1 MQNAEPEGHDRE
13 ELAMNTLLGACAA
26 VTAVVAAARSTW
38 SPCGVSMLA
47 TITPLAERGRG
58 HRYRSTATWFVAGAV
73 AGGATLGLCLLA
85 LAAALRAAGLSPT
98 LSVSV
103 GCGAA
108 VVAAAADTGIAG
120 FRLPV
125 HHRQVNERWLDGFRP
140 WVYGAGFGWQI
151 GTGVVTYIKTAA
163 VYLLIVLA
171 ALTASPLLALG
182 LGVLFGLVRGLA
194 VFLGRGIT
202 KPGRPGGVPPALH
215 GLRSGGAG
223 HRCRLRAGGGRCA
236 GRVPVTVGVRG
247 HGRSGGCV
255 GGNGVAGGTAPV
267 WRLLAVA
274 TPRLRVRPAQ
284 ARLRRSCRRR

>member
-1 MQNAEPEGHDRE
+1 
-13 ELAMNTLLGACAA
+13 MNLVLGACAA
-26 VTAVVAAARSTW
+26 VIAVVAAARSTW

-58 HRYRSTATWFVAGAV
+58 HRYRSTAAWFVTGAV

-85 LAAALRAAGLSPT
+85 VAASLRAAGISAG
-98 LSVSV
+98 VSV
-103 GCGAA
+103 AVGCTAS
-108 VVAAAADTGIAG
+108 VLAAAADTGIGG

-151 GTGVVTYIKTAA
+151 GTGVATYIKTAA

-171 ALTASPLLALG
+171 ALSASPLLALG

-202 KPGRPGGVPPALH
+202 SPAAL
-215 GLRSGGAG
+215 AEF
-223 HRCRLRAGGGRCA
+223 HRRFIAFGPLARAGAVACELA
-236 GRVPVTVGVRG
+236 VGVALAAA
-247 HGRSGGCV
+247 RSPW
-255 GGNGVAGGTAPV
+255 A
-267 WRLLAVA
+267 AVA
-274 TPRLRVRPAQ
+274 LIAVVALVG
-284 ARLRRSCRRR
+284 AAAALRRRVATT